1 MAKHIGAEQSCGTV
15 DALYIGIKGAV
26 KNLSSG
32 KPIMAIRFTANG
44 CNLSSD
50 LQKYWPIRFSFLYTA
65 RCLIGTKLE
74 LKRQIYTESLVT
86 LRCFPE
92 SFLWSGSFFFKD
104 AESHNACHPCQQPP
118 WMTLWFYFSLAPLWK
133 IASPLDQMRIGQP
146 HSLISNH
153 KFAKVKWWVT
163 GSAHVCYAA

>member
-50 LQKYWPIRFSFLYTA
+50 LQKY
-65 RCLIGTKLE
+65 
-74 LKRQIYTESLVT
+74 
-86 LRCFPE
+86 
-92 SFLWSGSFFFKD
+92 
-104 AESHNACHPCQQPP
+104 
-118 WMTLWFYFSLAPLWK
+118 
-133 IASPLDQMRIGQP
+133 
-146 HSLISNH
+146 
-153 KFAKVKWWVT
+153 
-163 GSAHVCYAA
+163 

>member
-1 MAKHIGAEQSCGTV
+1 MELTHSRDSHSLHLWEFFKKINMAKHIGAEQSCGTV

-74 LKRQIYTESLVT
+74 LKRQIYRVTRHFAVLSWIFPMVRLIFFLKMRNLIMRVPSLST
-86 LRCFPE
+86 
-92 SFLWSGSFFFKD
+92 
-104 AESHNACHPCQQPP
+104 
-118 WMTLWFYFSLAPLWK
+118 
-133 IASPLDQMRIGQP
+133 ASMNDSMVL
-146 HSLISNH
+146 
-153 KFAKVKWWVT
+153 F
-163 GSAHVCYAA
+163 

>member
-15 DALYIGIKGAV
+15 DALCIGIKGAV

-104 AESHNACHPCQQPP
+104 AESHNACAIPVNSLHE
-118 WMTLWFYFSLAPLWK
+118 WLYGSILVWRRSEKLRLRSTKWGSVNLTLSSQTTNSLRWN
-133 IASPLDQMRIGQP
+133 DE
-146 HSLISNH
+146 
-153 KFAKVKWWVT
+153 
-163 GSAHVCYAA
+163 